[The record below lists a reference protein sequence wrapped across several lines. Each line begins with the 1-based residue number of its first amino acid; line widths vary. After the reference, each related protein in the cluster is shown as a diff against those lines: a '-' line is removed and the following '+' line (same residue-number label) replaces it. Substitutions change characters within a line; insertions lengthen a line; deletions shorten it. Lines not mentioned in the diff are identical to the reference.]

1 MARHAHQPGQVRRL
15 LAALALT
22 LAAAGCSSKHPV
34 TGGRYVEYPARLEL
48 QTVLSAAEASLRSRG
63 YVIESRA
70 ATDDRGEVIARPPT
84 EQDKGW
90 FSTALYVRASRDLDG
105 QIRLTV
111 ARWPA
116 QKDDH
121 EANTAL
127 HAIVSTLGI
136 QPLAIQ
142 DQDNSDAQTNAA
154 ER

>member
-1 MARHAHQPGQVRRL
+1 
-15 LAALALT
+15 
-22 LAAAGCSSKHPV
+22 V

-111 ARWPA
+111 VRWPA
-116 QKDDH
+116 QQGDH

-136 QPLAIQ
+136 QPLALNDEGDPQ
-142 DQDNSDAQTNAA
+142 GDAGAYTNAA

>member
-1 MARHAHQPGQVRRL
+1 M
-15 LAALALT
+15 
-22 LAAAGCSSKHPV
+22 

-48 QTVLSAAEASLRSRG
+48 QTVLTAAEMSLRSRG
-63 YVIESRA
+63 YVIDSRA

-105 QIRLTV
+105 QIKLTV

-116 QKDDH
+116 QQGDH

-127 HAIVSTLGI
+127 HAIVETLGV
-136 QPLAIQ
+136 QPLPTERNN
-142 DQDNSDAQTNAA
+142 DYSDDAQTNAA